1 MKILYKD
8 LGYAINGCVF
18 DVHNGLGTGYDEESY
33 HIALVE
39 RLSEIGIPF
48 QTKVPRYIEHRG
60 IKAYKYVADIIVADK
75 IIVELKSQETD
86 FTPMNFLQIISY
98 LKCWQ
103 KDLGLLV
110 NFGQPSASIKRV
122 LYSEKEVLFYENYD
136 AVLDLIPPSDK
147 LWLWGLKEAIL
158 TISNMHGLGY
168 DENVYKS
175 LLLAELN
182 HNGIPYAS
190 QTTIP
195 VRYKEKIIRE
205 YEMKYPLIS
214 ETIICG
220 ITAVKEDIS
229 IDIAKVK
236 TYLSALNLPYGLLA
250 HFGKKKLEIWGVCQ
264 ILTTNYF

>member
-39 RLSEIGIPF
+39 RLSEMGIPF
-48 QTKVPRYIEHRG
+48 QTKVSRYIEHRG
-60 IKAYKYVADIIVADK
+60 INAYKYVADIIVADK

-86 FTPMNFLQIISY
+86 FTPLNFLQIFSY

-110 NFGQPSASIKRV
+110 NFGQPSAFIKRV
-122 LYSEKEVLFYENYD
+122 LYAEKEVSFYENYD
-136 AVLDLIPPSDK
+136 AILDLISPPDK
-147 LWLWGLKEAIL
+147 LWLRGLRESILAISR
-158 TISNMHGLGY
+158 IHGLGY

-182 HNGIPYAS
+182 YNRIPYAFP
-190 QTTIP
+190 TTIP
-195 VRYKEKIIRE
+195 VRYNGKIIKE

-214 ETIICG
+214 DTIICG
-220 ITAVKEDIS
+220 IAAVKEDIS

-236 TYLSALNLPYGLLA
+236 TYLSALNLPYGLIA
-250 HFGKKKLEIWGVCQ
+250 HFGKKKLEILGICQ
-264 ILTTNYF
+264 